1 MSSYLKLLTHIFLPP
16 CQVFKITGDDNIP
29 AEQVKQ
35 IIKGDDFAVLVVTPA
50 IIGNYF
56 AMCAEASLSDFT
68 LLIFDEYHH
77 AKKDHPYNDLI
88 RRCLGSARESESPV
102 NLPQV
107 SSLVRLVQKFNI
119 HMSDYNDP
127 HIDGKLEGSQNLCF
141 LQYLIDI
148 L

>member
-1 MSSYLKLLTHIFLPP
+1 MSPSLSSLPP
-16 CQVFKITGDDNIP
+16 SCQVFKITGDDNIP

-88 RRCLGSARESESPV
+88 RRCLDSARDSGALV
-102 NLPQV
+102 KLPQV
-107 SSLVRLVQKFNI
+107 SSHV
-119 HMSDYNDP
+119 
-127 HIDGKLEGSQNLCF
+127 KLQLG
-141 LQYLIDI
+141 
-148 L
+148 

>member
-1 MSSYLKLLTHIFLPP
+1 MSPSLSSLSPS

-56 AMCAEASLSDFT
+56 AMCAEALLSDFT

-88 RRCLGSARESESPV
+88 RRCLESTRESESPV

-107 SSLVRLVQKFNI
+107 SHFVRLLLEQSKF
-119 HMSDYNDP
+119 
-127 HIDGKLEGSQNLCF
+127 CF
-141 LQYLIDI
+141 TLLIQ
-148 L
+148 